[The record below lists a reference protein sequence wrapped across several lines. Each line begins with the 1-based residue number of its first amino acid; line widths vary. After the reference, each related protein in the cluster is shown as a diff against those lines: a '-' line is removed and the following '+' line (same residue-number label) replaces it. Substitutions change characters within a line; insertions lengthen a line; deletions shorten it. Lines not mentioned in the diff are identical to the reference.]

1 LLLKNTISLFEKKFK
16 MYSIAIHGG
25 AGTIDKA
32 LMTSEKEK
40 AYNLALQTSIAAG
53 EVILKNGGTALD
65 AVSAAVCE
73 LENQPLFNAG
83 RGSVFNASGKNEMDA
98 SIMDGNTMLAGAVA
112 GIWGIKNP
120 ILLAKEIMLHS
131 EHVMMMGNGA
141 LEFAKQRNFEFLNDD
156 YFFTEA
162 RYLQLLE
169 SQKSGKMQL
178 DHADNKNKKGTVGAV
193 AKDIHGNIAAATST
207 GGMTNKK
214 FGRVGDTPIIGSGCY
229 ANNSTCAISCTGHGE
244 FFIRQV
250 VAYDISCLMEYK
262 NLSLYDACTEV
273 VKNKLVKTGGEG
285 GLIGVNKNGEICFSF
300 NSLGMY
306 RASKK
311 SNEDLFIGIF
321 E

>member
-1 LLLKNTISLFEKKFK
+1 

-32 LMTSEKEK
+32 LMTIEKEK
-40 AYNLALQTSIAAG
+40 AYNLALQSSIFAG
-53 EVILKNGGTALD
+53 EEILKEGGTALD
-65 AVSAAVCE
+65 AVAAAVCE

-83 RGSVFNASGKNEMDA
+83 KGSVFNAAGKNEMDA
-98 SIMDGNTMLAGAVA
+98 SIMDGNSMLAGAVA

-120 ILLAKEIMLHS
+120 VLLAKEIMLNS
-131 EHVMMMGNGA
+131 EHVMMMGSGA
-141 LEFAKQRNFEFLNDD
+141 IEFAKQHNFKIFPDE
-156 YFFTEA
+156 YFFTDA
-162 RYLQLLE
+162 RFIQLLE
-169 SQKSGKMQL
+169 AQKAGVMQL

-193 AKDIHGNIAAATST
+193 AKDIYGNIAAATST

-229 ANNSTCAISCTGHGE
+229 ANNNTCAISCTGHGE

-250 VAYDISCLMEYK
+250 VAYDISCLIEYK
-262 NLSLYDACTEV
+262 NLSLEQACHEV

-300 NSLGMY
+300 NTPGMY